1 MNLLITG
8 AGKGIGYAATEYA
21 LRAGH
26 QVIAISRQIQALEA
40 LQAQY
45 PTTLQVFSIDIAQ
58 AEAFTS
64 LLPCLQ
70 QAGKLDALIHNAGI
84 LINKPFLDLTDEDWA
99 QSWNVNVMATVRL
112 TRLCLPFM
120 GVVGKA
126 HIVHVGS
133 MGGFQGSTKFEGLA
147 SYSTSKG
154 ALATLTECLAVEL
167 AEKNIHVNCL
177 CLGAVN
183 TQMLQ
188 QVFPVYDAPMSSEQ
202 MGKYLIQ
209 FATEHTP
216 FYNGKVLPVAV
227 SVP

>member
-1 MNLLITG
+1 
-8 AGKGIGYAATEYA
+8 
-21 LRAGH
+21 
-26 QVIAISRQIQALEA
+26 
-40 LQAQY
+40 
-45 PTTLQVFSIDIAQ
+45 
-58 AEAFTS
+58 
-64 LLPCLQ
+64 
-70 QAGKLDALIHNAGI
+70 
-84 LINKPFLDLTDEDWA
+84 
-99 QSWNVNVMATVRL
+99 
-112 TRLCLPFM
+112 
-120 GVVGKA
+120 
-126 HIVHVGS
+126 

-167 AEKNIHVNCL
+167 LEKNIHVNCL

-188 QVFPVYDAPMSSEQ
+188 QVFPVYDAPMSAEQ